1 MLSKRQQDAYQF
13 IRDFIFRHG
22 HGPVLE
28 EIAQGMGIHSR
39 GTIHRYVQALSD
51 AGLIEVEAGR
61 HRGIRLGNEAEEVLN
76 RTSLPLVGR
85 IAAGHPIE
93 AITGQDRID
102 LSDFFMGPNRFVLK
116 VQGDS
121 MIEAGI
127 LDGDMVIVEKADT
140 AKDGDI
146 VVALIDN
153 EVATLKALYR
163 NEDGSL
169 TLKPA
174 NSLLPPFRYP
184 ADRVLI
190 QGIVV
195 GQMRSYR

>member
-1 MLSKRQQDAYQF
+1 MLSKRQQDTYHF
-13 IRDFIFRHG
+13 IRDFILRHG
-22 HGPVLE
+22 NGPVLE
-28 EIAQGMGIHSR
+28 EIADGLGIHSR
-39 GTIHRYVQALSD
+39 GTAHRYVQALAD
-51 AGLIEVEAGR
+51 AGLIEVLAGR
-61 HRGIRLGNEAEEVLN
+61 HRGIRLTEQADEAQPAYA
-76 RTSLPLVGR
+76 LPLVGR

-93 AITGQDRID
+93 AIPGEEHID
-102 LSDFFMGPNRFVLK
+102 LAEFFMGPNRFVLK

-127 LDGDMVIVEKADT
+127 MDGDMVVVEQCNRAD
-140 AKDGDI
+140 DGEI

-153 EVATLKALYR
+153 EVATLKTLYK
-163 NEDGSL
+163 NDDGSL
-169 TLKPA
+169 TLKPE

-190 QGIVV
+190 QGVVV

>member
-1 MLSKRQQDAYQF
+1 MLSKRQQDTFHF
-13 IRDFIFRHG
+13 IRDFILRHG

-28 EIAQGMGIHSR
+28 EIAEGLGIQSR
-39 GTIHRYVQALSD
+39 GSVHRYVQALAD
-51 AGLIEVEAGR
+51 AGLIEVVPGR
-61 HRGIRLGNEAEEVLN
+61 HRGIRLTEQAEEQAPPH
-76 RTSLPLVGR
+76 SLPLVGR

-93 AITGQDRID
+93 AIPGEDRLD
-102 LSDFFMGPNRFVLK
+102 LADFFMGPNRFVLK

-127 LDGDMVIVEKADT
+127 LDGDMVIVEQRDT
-140 AKDGDI
+140 AGDGDI

-153 EVATLKALYR
+153 EVATLKTLYK
-163 NEDGSL
+163 NDDGSL
-169 TLKPA
+169 TLRPA
-174 NSLLPPFRYP
+174 NALLPPFRYP
-184 ADRVLI
+184 ADRVRI